1 MKYPFRPPS
10 EFAAASPGRTA
21 EAAEEDVRADSGGE
35 VVIVIGGSGVVVV
48 RGLAVACFAAAG
60 TNLVYL
66 LFVLILKKLVKLF

>member
-21 EAAEEDVRADSGGE
+21 EAAEEDVRADSG

-66 LFVLILKKLVKLF
+66 LFVLILKKVG